1 MDIEMSTEPITPLR
15 LGIAGLTHDHV
26 RGLLRQADR
35 DDIDIVGIYEPDAD
49 VVQRYAERFEFDTNL
64 FHADLNNMLDATKPE
79 AVMAFGSIYDH
90 LHVVETCAPRGIHVM
105 VEKPLAVNMDHAQ
118 KMAALA
124 RQHNIHLLTNYE
136 TTWYAST
143 DAAHWMIFDEERIG
157 QIRKIVVHDGHRGP
171 AEIGMQPEFLAWL
184 TDPVQNGGGAVI
196 DFGCYGVNLITWL
209 MNNTLPDT
217 VTGILQQLKPDV
229 YPNVDDEATIILT
242 YPHTQGI
249 VQGSW
254 NWPVGRKD
262 MEIYGQTGY
271 IYALDAL
278 NMCFRQTG
286 DEITQTLKL
295 EPLPAPL
302 NDPFAYFAA
311 VVRGTVAV
319 TDHDLSSLANNLIV
333 VQILDA
339 ARESART
346 GQTVRL
352 PHADQE

>member
-1 MDIEMSTEPITPLR
+1 MATDAITPLR
-15 LGIAGLTHDHV
+15 LGIAGLNHGHV
-26 RGLLRQADR
+26 SGLLRQLDR
-35 DDIDIVGIYEPDAD
+35 DDLDIVGISEPDAE
-49 VVQRYAERFEFDTNL
+49 VVQRYADRFDFDTAL
-64 FHADLNNMLDATKPE
+64 VHDDLDDMLAKTSPE
-79 AVMAFGSIYDH
+79 AVVAFGSIYDH
-90 LHVVETCAPRGIHVM
+90 LRVVEACAPRGIHVM
-105 VEKPLAVNMDHAQ
+105 VEKPLAVNMDHAH

-124 RQHNIHLLTNYE
+124 HQHQIHLLTNYV

-143 DAAHWMIFDEERIG
+143 DAAYWMVYDEKRIG
-157 QIRKIVVHDGHRGP
+157 DIRKVVVHDGHRGP
-171 AEIGMQPEFLAWL
+171 AEIGVAPEFLEWL

-209 MNNTLPDT
+209 MHNELPDT
-217 VTGILQQLKPDV
+217 VTGILQQIKPDV

-302 NDPFAYFAA
+302 NDPFAYLAA
-311 VVRGTVAV
+311 VVRGTITV
-319 TDHDLSSLANNLIV
+319 TNHDLSSLANNLIV

-352 PHADQE
+352 TPGDQA